1 MSCRIKMFNFDITT
15 NEYTLICAL
24 SSVIVIMYSTIIYS
38 MYNDNINDNNND
50 KKFDRVINIINSSMK
65 GEFENLKKVY
75 DNENPYDLFT
85 RIYPTLKEMDNKC
98 IDELIDILSN
108 YNSNWI
114 SNDDN

>member
-1 MSCRIKMFNFDITT
+1 MFNLDNIT
-15 NEYTLICAL
+15 NEYTLVCAL
-24 SSVIVIMYSTIIYS
+24 SSVIVIMYSTIIYT
-38 MYNDNINDNNND
+38 MFNDNNNDNNND
-50 KKFDRVINIINSSMK
+50 KKFDRVINIINSTMK

-85 RIYPTLKEMDNKC
+85 RIYPTLKEMDNKH

-114 SNDDN
+114 YKDDN

>member
-1 MSCRIKMFNFDITT
+1 MFNLDNIT
-15 NEYTLICAL
+15 NEYTLVCAL

-38 MYNDNINDNNND
+38 MFNDNNNYNNND
-50 KKFDRVINIINSSMK
+50 KKFDRVINIINSTMK

-85 RIYPTLKEMDNKC
+85 RIYPTLKEMDNKY

-114 SNDDN
+114 YKDDN